1 MVGFNPTREEPNSHS
16 NLCRCGSTVF
26 IGVGQHVKRPGT
38 LNSSVACSICFVGS
52 RNDKQRVSSVR
63 AAPADGDAERL

>member
-1 MVGFNPTREEPNSHS
+1 MVGFNLSREAPNSHP
-16 NLCRCGSTVF
+16 NLGRYGSTVF

-38 LNSSVACSICFVGS
+38 LNSSVACSTRFFAG
-52 RNDKQRVSSVR
+52 RDDKRRASSVR